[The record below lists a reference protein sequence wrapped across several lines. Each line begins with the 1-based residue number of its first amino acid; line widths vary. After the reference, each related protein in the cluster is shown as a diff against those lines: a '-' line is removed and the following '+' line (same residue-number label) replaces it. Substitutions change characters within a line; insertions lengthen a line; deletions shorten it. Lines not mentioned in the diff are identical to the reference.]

1 MLTEYEHLDLTLPS
15 FKRCSR
21 LFRLEPIGIGTPHV
35 ESLTGYIHR
44 LAGAHHVYAA
54 TLFRFI
60 ILPILE
66 EGQVEIKR
74 PSGRFSSCTPAAI
87 NGIGTTAARIST
99 ALERLTFCNNLHF
112 LTMLPWKNVTVNLN
126 LIRPGRAWCPDCYQV
141 WHDEGMSLFEPL
153 VWALDP
159 VRVCAV
165 HRCRLE
171 FACPYCGKQAAVL
184 SGKGEPGYCPSCDGW
199 LGRIHSNSG
208 ATYVPAQDDS
218 ETLALDVARSV
229 GELVAAARPL
239 AESPGAGAVANS
251 LRRCVEEVARG
262 NVTAFSKMVGE
273 SSRNVRSWVSGSV
286 IPRLGPLMRLSH
298 RIGVPLQEFLAGKTP
313 GEGLAVGEPPVHA
326 GYKLCERKSD
336 WTQELKLL
344 KAAMVEYPPPS
355 LYEVASRIKSWQ
367 APRKFAERLRHNLPE
382 ACSVISSRYAEYRRL
397 QKMNLLR
404 DMLRQAL
411 DECPPP
417 SMNQVSKRIAERLGW
432 RRCTVLYRSFP
443 DLCHEI
449 AARYIDYKKQENEE
463 SRVRLKE
470 GIRYAV
476 RTLHAQNIYPG
487 RHPVRAF
494 LRLPSD
500 LTEMGRVFL
509 REAKAE
515 LGIQ

>member
-1 MLTEYEHLDLTLPS
+1 M
-15 FKRCSR
+15 
-21 LFRLEPIGIGTPHV
+21 EPIGIGTPHV

-54 TLFRFI
+54 TLFRLI
-60 ILPILE
+60 ISPALQK
-66 EGQVEIKR
+66 GQVEIER
-74 PSGRFSSCTPAAI
+74 PIGRFFSRTPAAV
-87 NGIGTTAARIST
+87 NGIATLAARIST
-99 ALERLTFCNNLHF
+99 ALESLTFCNNLHF

-126 LIRPGRAWCPDCYQV
+126 LTRPGRAWCPDCYQV
-141 WHDEGMSLFEPL
+141 WYDEGTALFEPL
-153 VWALDP
+153 VWSLDP

-171 FACPYCGKQAAVL
+171 FACPHCGKQATVL
-184 SGKGEPGYCPSCDGW
+184 SGKGRPGYCPSCDGW
-199 LGRIHSNSG
+199 LGKIRFSSG
-208 ATYVPAQDDS
+208 ATYVPAKDDS
-218 ETLALDVARSV
+218 EISALDIARSV

-251 LRRCVEEVARG
+251 LRRCVEDVARG

-273 SSRNVRSWVSGSV
+273 SSRNVGSWVAGSV
-286 IPRLGPLMRLSH
+286 IPRLGPLTQLSH
-298 RIGVPLQEFLAGKTP
+298 RIGVPLQEFLAGKMP
-313 GEGLAVGEPPVHA
+313 DAGLTVGEPPVYA

-344 KAAMVEYPPPS
+344 KAARVEYPPPS

-367 APRKFAERLRHNLPE
+367 APRKFKERLRHNLPE
-382 ACSVISSRYAEYRRL
+382 ACSVISSRYAEYQRL
-397 QKMNLLR
+397 QKTNLLR

-432 RRCTVLYRSFP
+432 RRCTVLYRRFP

-463 SRVRLKE
+463 SMERLKE
-470 GIRYAV
+470 DIRRAV
-476 RTLHAQNIYPG
+476 RTLHSQNLYPG
-487 RHPVRAF
+487 RHRVQAF
-494 LRLPSD
+494 LGLRSG
-500 LTEMGRVFL
+500 LTGVGRGFH
-509 REAKAE
+509 REAKRE
-515 LGIQ
+515 LGIA